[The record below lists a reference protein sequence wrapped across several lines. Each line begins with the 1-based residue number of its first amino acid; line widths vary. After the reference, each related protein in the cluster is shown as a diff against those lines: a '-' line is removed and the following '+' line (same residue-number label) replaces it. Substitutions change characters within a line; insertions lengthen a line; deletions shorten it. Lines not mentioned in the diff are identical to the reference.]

1 MADEVR
7 FTGLNLICGDA
18 DATMAFYALLGITY
32 GEDAIWRTETGAH
45 HVSGVE
51 VGSTSEIEIDS
62 AALGRAYGA
71 GDATT
76 LLGFGTP
83 SREAVDEVHDRIVA
97 AGHPSRLAPH
107 DARPP
112 TPPTTLSGLAALG
125 PVAQAG
131 ARFAIV
137 EDPDGRAVG
146 LLSPRDP
153 ERGGPPPDL

>member
-1 MADEVR
+1 MAEGAR
-7 FTGLNLICGDA
+7 FTGLNLICRDA

-32 GEDAIWRTETGAH
+32 GEEAVWRNESGAH

-51 VGSTSEIEIDS
+51 IGATAEMELDS

-76 LLGFGTP
+76 LLSFGVP
-83 SREAVDEVHDRIVA
+83 SREAVDELHDRLVA
-97 AGHPSRLAPH
+97 AGHPSRKEPH
-107 DARPP
+107 DAFW
-112 TPPTTLSGLAALG
+112 
-125 PVAQAG
+125 G

-137 EDPDGRAVG
+137 EDPDGRSVG

-153 ERGGPPPDL
+153 DLNRPPPDL

>member
-1 MADEVR
+1 MADAAVR
-7 FTGLNLICGDA
+7 FTGLNLICRDA

-32 GEDAIWRTETGAH
+32 GEEAVWRTGTGAH

-51 VGSTSEIEIDS
+51 IGSSTEMELDS

-76 LLGFGTP
+76 LLGFGVPT
-83 SREAVDEVHDRIVA
+83 REAVDALHDRLVA
-97 AGHPSRLAPH
+97 AGHPSRRAPH
-107 DARPP
+107 DAFW
-112 TPPTTLSGLAALG
+112 
-125 PVAQAG
+125 G

-137 EDPDGRAVG
+137 EDPDGRTVG

-153 ERGGPPPDL
+153 DRNSPPPAL

>member
-1 MADEVR
+1 MADGVR

-32 GEDAIWRTETGAH
+32 GEEAVWRTETGAH

-51 VGSTSEIEIDS
+51 IGTTAEMELDS

-71 GDATT
+71 GEATT
-76 LLGFGTP
+76 LLSFGVPT
-83 SREAVDEVHDRIVA
+83 REAVDELHDRLVA
-97 AGHPSRLAPH
+97 AGHPSRTAPH
-107 DARPP
+107 DAFW
-112 TPPTTLSGLAALG
+112 
-125 PVAQAG
+125 G

-137 EDPDGRAVG
+137 EDPDGRSVG

-153 ERGGPPPDL
+153 DLNRPPPAL

>member
-1 MADEVR
+1 MADDADAAVEVR

-32 GEDAIWRTETGAH
+32 GEDAVWRSDTGAH

-51 VGSTSEIEIDS
+51 VGSTSELEIDS

-76 LLGFGTP
+76 LLSFGVV
-83 SREAVDEVHDRIVA
+83 SREAVDVVHDRIVA
-97 AGHPSRLAPH
+97 AGHPSRIAPH
-107 DARPP
+107 DAFW
-112 TPPTTLSGLAALG
+112 
-125 PVAQAG
+125 G

-153 ERGGPPPDL
+153 DLGGPPPDL